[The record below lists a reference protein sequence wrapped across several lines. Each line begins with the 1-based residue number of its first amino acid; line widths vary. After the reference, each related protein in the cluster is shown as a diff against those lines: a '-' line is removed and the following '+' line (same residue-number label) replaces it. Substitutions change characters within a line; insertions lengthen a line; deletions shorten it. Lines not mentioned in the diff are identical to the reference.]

1 MLCFIKKKKKK
12 KTDKQDIDIWI
23 LLTPYFFLL
32 AVSLTYPEAYLIPT
46 SGEQIGIS
54 QANQCFIG
62 PQSHLL

>member
-1 MLCFIKKKKKK
+1 MLCFITKKVS
-12 KTDKQDIDIWI
+12 DKQDIAIWI
-23 LLTPYFFLL
+23 LFTPYFFLL

-46 SGEQIGIS
+46 SGEERGIS